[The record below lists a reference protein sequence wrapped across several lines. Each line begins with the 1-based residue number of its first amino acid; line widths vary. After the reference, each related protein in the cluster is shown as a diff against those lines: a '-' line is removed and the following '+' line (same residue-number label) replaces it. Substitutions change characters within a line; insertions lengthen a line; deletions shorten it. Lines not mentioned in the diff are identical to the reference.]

1 MVLSK
6 LNRDVSYVERK
17 TVDAEDAQKEF
28 ELYEMEIKKVEI
40 IVTIGNVKNTFESK
54 NILFFPLYL
63 IKFNLKAVQIGVYEI
78 LANSYIAG
86 NDIDI
91 EHLTPLLYSFVTED
105 FLRVNTMKI
114 EKDLDTEPMESEETE
129 TTPPSEEGDGEK
141 RVPLEIPLSRAD
153 VFVLTTGVALP
164 PLLKEETKKSAKDIQ
179 EKYHVS
185 PTDEWIVKY
194 MQNPHYFIVDNEG
207 GGDCLFA
214 TVRDAFSSIMQQT
227 TTNKLRKKLSGEAT
241 DEIFLNY
248 KEQYDQYTHSF
259 IKDTE
264 EIKKLETRHKELKQR
279 FSEIIDR
286 EEQKNISLEIL
297 KIKEVHDR
305 LIEEK
310 RVTLQIIKEFKFM
323 KGVDTLEAFK
333 DKIKKCEFWADTW
346 AISTL
351 ERILNIKFI
360 LLSGENYRAGDV
372 KNVVQCGQLNDHVL
386 ENAGTFTPDFYII
399 VEHTGNHYKL
409 IGYKK
414 RQIFTFAEIPY
425 TLKERIVEK
434 CMEKNAGAFA
444 IIPDFQKYKAEKAA
458 EKAKEPDVASPPQ
471 YEEFT
476 DSKIRGL
483 YNDDIVFQF
492 YAKSLDKPLPGKG
505 NGEKIPNDRLKEYTT
520 LASIPQWRKKLST
533 FWVQP
538 FALDNHH
545 WSSVEH
551 YVQASKFKKFP
562 EFYLSF
568 SLDTGTDLSKDPAL
582 AKAAG
587 SKTGKIKDVLLR
599 PKEVQAE
606 PVGKKELHSAQF
618 AKFNQNEDLKAL
630 LLATHG
636 AKLTQY
642 QKGAEPLVADDLMLI
657 RDQLK

>member
-28 ELYEMEIKKVEI
+28 DLYEMEIKKVEI
-40 IVTIGNVKNTFESK
+40 IVTIGNVKNTFETK
-54 NILFFPLYL
+54 NILFYPLYL
-63 IKFNLKAVQIGVYEI
+63 IKSNLKAVQIGVYEI
-78 LANSYIAG
+78 LATSYIAG
-86 NDIDI
+86 KDMDI
-91 EHLTPLLYSFVTED
+91 EHLTPLLYSFVTEA
-105 FLRVNTMKI
+105 FLRANTMKI
-114 EKDLDTEPMESEETE
+114 EKEVDDEMEATDAKEA
-129 TTPPSEEGDGEK
+129 TTLEDDAEEK
-141 RVPLEIPLSRAD
+141 RVPHEIPLSRAD
-153 VFVLTTGVALP
+153 LFVLTTGVALP
-164 PLLKEETKKSAKDIQ
+164 PLLKEETKQTAKDIQ

-227 TTNKLRKKLSGEAT
+227 TTNKLRKKLSDEAT
-241 DEIFLNY
+241 DELFFNY

-259 IKDTE
+259 AKDTE
-264 EIKKLETRHKELKQR
+264 EIKKLEARHKELKQR

-360 LLSGENYRAGDV
+360 ILSGENYRAGDV
-372 KNVVQCGQLNDHVL
+372 KNVVQCGQLNDRVL

-444 IIPDFQKYKAEKAA
+444 IIPDFQKYKTEHERNKSRPSD
-458 EKAKEPDVASPPQ
+458 ETVAVDTD
-471 YEEFT
+471 FT
-476 DSKIRGL
+476 PSKIRGL

-551 YVQASKFKKFP
+551 YYQAAKFKKFP

-568 SLDTGTDLSKDPAL
+568 SLDSGTDLSKDPAL

-606 PVGKKELHSAQF
+606 PVGEKVLHSAQF
-618 AKFNQNEDLKAL
+618 AKFSQNEDLKGL
-630 LLATHG
+630 LLATQG